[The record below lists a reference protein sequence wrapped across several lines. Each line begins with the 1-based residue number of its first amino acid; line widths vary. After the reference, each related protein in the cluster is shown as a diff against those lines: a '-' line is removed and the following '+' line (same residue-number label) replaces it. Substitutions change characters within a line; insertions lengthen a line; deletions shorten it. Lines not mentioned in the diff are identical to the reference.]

1 MSADIKN
8 TENFLA
14 FIFFAKFAFVN
25 NLGNGEIDKKAMFY
39 RVET

>member
-1 MSADIKN
+1 M
-8 TENFLA
+8 

-25 NLGNGEIDKKAMFY
+25 NLGNVEIDKEVMFY